1 MRITTG
7 LYKGR
12 TILTVKDYSVRPAT
26 DRVRQT
32 IFNMIT
38 SRISLD
44 GIRVLD
50 LFAGSGS
57 LGLEALSRGAAHA
70 TFVEQNEE
78 AAEVI
83 ERTIAL
89 FGCADRA
96 QVLPMDAMHFAGA
109 HRVPF
114 HLVFADPPYV
124 FDGTKDI
131 PGLLFGNGILTPG
144 GYLVIE
150 HADDLAF
157 ESTTQYTA
165 GPVKKFGRTRV
176 TFFRQAAI
184 PEDGK

>member
-1 MRITTG
+1 
-7 LYKGR
+7 
-12 TILTVKDYSVRPAT
+12 
-26 DRVRQT
+26 
-32 IFNMIT
+32 
-38 SRISLD
+38 
-44 GIRVLD
+44 
-50 LFAGSGS
+50 
-57 LGLEALSRGAAHA
+57 
-70 TFVEQNEE
+70 
-78 AAEVI
+78 
-83 ERTIAL
+83 
-89 FGCADRA
+89 
-96 QVLPMDAMHFAGA
+96 MDARHFAGA

-184 PEDGK
+184 PEEGK